1 MVKTIFFV
9 GEINNNKIEIE
20 NFDISSQN
28 RKITFFDIL
37 KIDTFLSQFTLF
49 TILEYE
55 TKIVGGVGGMTNIE
69 NIEPDPILSK
79 SERVTLPERG
89 EPLV

>member
-1 MVKTIFFV
+1 MVKTIFFLFC
-9 GEINNNKIEIE
+9 GGKSKNFEIEI
-20 NFDISSQN
+20 FDISSQN

-37 KIDTFLSQFTLF
+37 KIETFLSQFTLF

-69 NIEPDPILSK
+69 NIEPDPNPPKI
-79 SERVTLPERG
+79 
-89 EPLV
+89 